1 MGTQYC
7 KGVTGW
13 NYCKTSGREQCPSCL
28 QIQRNQS
35 AACAQNPA
43 LCLAQ
48 NSVSEIEKAKS
59 TCPTDPAFAD
69 PSFVAGGGAQVP
81 PALGAPGSL
90 PAVVLPQS
98 VSAGGSANGGATV
111 STGSNIAGT
120 SQAGGGT
127 GGISTMSANGS
138 NANPN
143 EQGTREGYANN
154 GNSQASYGGGGA
166 GGSAVVGSYGGGR
179 EFASA
184 GGMKPASVAGGP
196 ATDVEGQYGPS
207 LFTTSSQV
215 IRRRCQAGRLNNC
228 P

>member
-1 MGTQYC
+1 M
-7 KGVTGW
+7 
-13 NYCKTSGREQCPSCL
+13 
-28 QIQRNQS
+28 S
-35 AACAQNPA
+35 A
-43 LCLAQ
+43 
-48 NSVSEIEKAKS
+48 
-59 TCPTDPAFAD
+59 
-69 PSFVAGGGAQVP
+69 
-81 PALGAPGSL
+81 
-90 PAVVLPQS
+90 
-98 VSAGGSANGGATV
+98 
-111 STGSNIAGT
+111 TGSNA
-120 SQAGGGT
+120 
-127 GGISTMSANGS
+127 

-166 GGSAVVGSYGGGR
+166 GGASAPVGTYAGGR

-184 GGMKPASVAGGP
+184 GGMKPASVASGP